1 MKWSK
6 KDEAKW
12 AKKRMD
18 KSDGHS
24 ANNLEAEGY
33 VKDRKTGEWYKP
45 QEAFDRVMNK
55 PEIQAVLKR
64 LTKR

>member
-18 KSDGHS
+18 KSTGHS
-24 ANNLEAEGY
+24 VNNEEDAAWERLRKKLENSKEMMAAFKRL
-33 VKDRKTGEWYKP
+33 KDR
-45 QEAFDRVMNK
+45 
-55 PEIQAVLKR
+55 
-64 LTKR
+64 

>member
-18 KSDGHS
+18 KSTGHS
-24 ANNLEAEGY
+24 VNNEEDAAWEQLRKKLENS
-33 VKDRKTGEWYKP
+33 
-45 QEAFDRVMNK
+45 QEMM
-55 PEIQAVLKR
+55 AVFKR
-64 LTKR
+64 MKNR

>member
-18 KSDGHS
+18 KSTGHS
-24 ANNLEAEGY
+24 INNEELTEDQAWEKLRKKLEN
-33 VKDRKTGEWYKP
+33 DRE
-45 QEAFDRVMNK
+45 MM
-55 PEIQAVLKR
+55 AVFRRLKG
-64 LTKR
+64 K

>member
-18 KSDGHS
+18 KSTGHS
-24 ANNLEAEGY
+24 VNNEELTEDQAWEKLRKKLEN
-33 VKDRKTGEWYKP
+33 DRE
-45 QEAFDRVMNK
+45 MM
-55 PEIQAVLKR
+55 AVFRRLKG
-64 LTKR
+64 K

>member
-18 KSDGHS
+18 KSTGHS
-24 ANNLEAEGY
+24 VNNEELEQ
-33 VKDRKTGEWYKP
+33 DRAWARTKQKLE
-45 QEAFDRVMNK
+45 Q
-55 PEIQAVLKR
+55 PEVLAVLKR
-64 LTKR
+64 MKNR

>member
-18 KSDGHS
+18 KSTGHS
-24 ANNLEAEGY
+24 INNEELTEDQAWEKLRKKLEN
-33 VKDRKTGEWYKP
+33 DREMMA
-45 QEAFDRVMNK
+45 AFRR
-55 PEIQAVLKR
+55 LKG
-64 LTKR
+64 K

>member
-18 KSDGHS
+18 KSTGHS
-24 ANNLEAEGY
+24 VNNDEEDRAWEKLKKKLEN
-33 VKDRKTGEWYKP
+33 D
-45 QEAFDRVMNK
+45 QEMMKAF
-55 PEIQAVLKR
+55 KR
-64 LTKR
+64 LKGR